1 MSEWMDSVVALSYR
15 SNLTLQKQRL
25 VNVQVLQMM
34 RISTNISQGGM
45 WTGKAPQEGLLG
57 LHANTCRPGEACKS
71 WMYNKFIMLKSAVD
85 EDHDKQKAKWR
96 TQSGRR

>member
-1 MSEWMDSVVALSYR
+1 MSEWMDSVLALSYR

-25 VNVQVLQMM
+25 VNVLVPQMM

-45 WTGKAPQEGLLG
+45 WTGKAPQQGLLE

-71 WMYNKFIMLKSAVD
+71 
-85 EDHDKQKAKWR
+85 
-96 TQSGRR
+96 